1 MKTLDSYRGLPD
13 VMSSA
18 EVAAE
23 FEEILDDPDC
33 AHLPHDTVAI
43 LSELSERQWNTYTLL
58 DNGVRGEVERLL
70 EKLWR
75 DDDAD
80 LAESLFGVAGRLG
93 LPPFLSFVRSGRSSD
108 PAFFRRMF
116 TMNREWSYGAMD
128 IAVTTSCSCSA
139 AVVGSEPH
147 PANPDHIS
155 MFRLAQHS
163 VRSSLGLTGSR
174 AGN

>member
-93 LPPFLSFVRSGRSSD
+93 LPPFLSFVSLRGV
-108 PAFFRRMF
+108 ARM
-116 TMNREWSYGAMD
+116 
-128 IAVTTSCSCSA
+128 SA
-139 AVVGSEPH
+139 AVQFVVAECVAELQETIADPFS
-147 PANPDHIS
+147 
-155 MFRLAQHS
+155 
-163 VRSSLGLTGSR
+163 GLPR
-174 AGN
+174 